1 LSRLRLTGAYEPP
14 CQEKRQLALAD
25 ETEPDKLGLG
35 WQIEKDGQNPQKTNM
50 NMIEVNELTK
60 RFGQLT
66 AVDNIS
72 FQVDKG
78 EIFGLIG
85 PNGAGKTTTIRC
97 LLTLIKPT
105 SGKVKI
111 SEMDI
116 LKQPTQVRQLCGYV
130 PQDISVDGDLTG
142 YENLL
147 FYAKLFYVPRDVR
160 KKRIKEVLDF
170 LQISDYSNKLVKTYS
185 GGMMRRLEIGQVLVN
200 QPGVLFLD
208 EPSIG
213 LDPATKHVIW
223 DYIIRLR
230 DQFAVT
236 ILLTTHD
243 MNEADTL
250 CDRIAIMNSGKIS
263 VIGSPQELK
272 AGLGGDVVSIAA
284 DSGAELVQVLERL
297 EYHLS
302 SGLTIHRDES
312 AAQNGSCDII
322 IKEADREIPRII
334 DRLKDNGIAVR
345 SISLKRATL
354 DDVFL
359 KYAGKRIGQDDA
371 EETAWQDVRRT
382 RRNIRKLGA

>member
-1 LSRLRLTGAYEPP
+1 
-14 CQEKRQLALAD
+14 
-25 ETEPDKLGLG
+25 
-35 WQIEKDGQNPQKTNM
+35 M

-116 LKQPTQVRQLCGYV
+116 LKQPRQVRQLCGYV

-297 EYHLS
+297 EYHL
-302 SGLTIHRDES
+302 
-312 AAQNGSCDII
+312 
-322 IKEADREIPRII
+322 
-334 DRLKDNGIAVR
+334 
-345 SISLKRATL
+345 
-354 DDVFL
+354 
-359 KYAGKRIGQDDA
+359 
-371 EETAWQDVRRT
+371 
-382 RRNIRKLGA
+382 